1 MDFKEICLNIDRNSS
16 LAIHNYYQKILSLL
30 FLKNKDPFG
39 RTLIEIDCEKKIDNV
54 LADLYLKWGY
64 NGRLFTEI
72 IEVELGSKKK
82 GIEDKIKKYYG
93 KSDFLSFCFPSQ
105 KIPSFLKVIPK
116 IKEISK
122 INIIYIIDSG
132 TVTKNRRKIID
143 DKNLVVSAHSPFMLM
158 KCPSGD
164 IDCIKQ
170 VVAKQRTLFFDT
182 LFQDHFSKK

>member
-1 MDFKEICLNIDRNSS
+1 MDFKEICLKIDRNSS

-82 GIEDKIKKYYG
+82 GIED
-93 KSDFLSFCFPSQ
+93 
-105 KIPSFLKVIPK
+105 
-116 IKEISK
+116 
-122 INIIYIIDSG
+122 
-132 TVTKNRRKIID
+132 
-143 DKNLVVSAHSPFMLM
+143 
-158 KCPSGD
+158 
-164 IDCIKQ
+164 
-170 VVAKQRTLFFDT
+170 
-182 LFQDHFSKK
+182 

>member
-1 MDFKEICLNIDRNSS
+1 M
-16 LAIHNYYQKILSLL
+16 
-30 FLKNKDPFG
+30 
-39 RTLIEIDCEKKIDNV
+39 
-54 LADLYLKWGY
+54 
-64 NGRLFTEI
+64 
-72 IEVELGSKKK
+72 
-82 GIEDKIKKYYG
+82 
-93 KSDFLSFCFPSQ
+93 
-105 KIPSFLKVIPK
+105 KVIPK